1 VLGERQAPEGAAA
14 AASAGAAAA
23 ESEVLGE
30 RQAPETGDMLEG
42 GVLGERQAPIIQA
55 FENGTFGRGMLFT
68 EEGLKISFAWWF
80 LILILG
86 AKGVQMYAKSRKEEK
101 ADDTWEH

>member
-1 VLGERQAPEGAAA
+1 MKKRN
-14 AASAGAAAA
+14 S
-23 ESEVLGE
+23 
-30 RQAPETGDMLEG
+30 
-42 GVLGERQAPIIQA
+42 
-55 FENGTFGRGMLFT
+55 NGTLIAI
-68 EEGLKISFAWWF
+68 LF